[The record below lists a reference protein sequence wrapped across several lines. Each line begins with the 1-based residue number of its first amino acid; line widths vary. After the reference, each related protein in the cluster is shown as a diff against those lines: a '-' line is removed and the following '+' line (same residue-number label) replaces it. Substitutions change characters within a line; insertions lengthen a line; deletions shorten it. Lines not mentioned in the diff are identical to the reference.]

1 MTVDLRLAI
10 PAATCWLVCGVLIGF
25 PGQAAWCAVALWVG
39 AVAVLGVVLRL
50 PGAGLLGGRRSR
62 ARVPGARVPAAR
74 RVVAVA
80 CVALAAAALAATTVA
95 LLSPAHRPAAVIEA
109 TGGGRAAEVVVR
121 VDSAPQEARATG
133 GFGAAAVSERFRGLM
148 TSVRSGQAV
157 FAVTAPVLVFVP
169 TSDTGER
176 TQRIEIGDS
185 VRVRGTL
192 KALAPEDSTS
202 FLVFGSGR
210 PTVVS
215 DAPFWL
221 AWANDLRSGFSRAAT
236 SLPGDGATLL
246 PGLSIGD
253 VSAVGPDL
261 DAAMKASSLSH
272 LTAVSGANCAVV
284 IALIMLVGGALGFRR
299 RTRVILALAML
310 AGFVVLVTP
319 GPSVLRAAVMAVIVV
334 FSAAAGRPGRGVPAL
349 ALAVIVLLLFDP
361 WLARDYGFA
370 LSVLAT
376 AGLLVLAGPLA
387 RVLAR
392 WMPSA
397 LAAVISI
404 PLAAQLACQPVL
416 ILLNPA
422 VPLYGVAA
430 NLLAGPATPV
440 ATVLGLIACLLLP
453 WLPGLG
459 YACAQIAWVPSAWIA
474 SVASV
479 AATLPANQLPWLGGV
494 AGLALMAALTV
505 SILVLV
511 LRPAGRRRGL
521 ASTSLTA
528 LVVVFFGAYG
538 GSLVGAGIG
547 RQLAIPSSWQIGAC
561 DIGQGDAVIVR
572 DGDLH
577 ALVDLGPDPKLLT
590 ACLNRL
596 GIDRIDL
603 LVMTHFDLDHM
614 GGLNAVIGRVGIAL
628 VGPPENSQDRAR
640 LAALERGGADVRIA
654 SSGDHGTLGGLRW
667 DILWPKTG
675 STVMQT
681 GNDGCVTIAFDGAG
695 IRSVFLCDLG
705 EESQNALLA
714 TNRVRPVDVVKV
726 AHHGSANQS
735 ERMYET
741 LGARLGVISVGADNQ
756 YGHPT
761 ERALGILGKVGTLG
775 LRTDQSGMILIGTA
789 TGKPGDLTVWT
800 EK

>member
-1 MTVDLRLAI
+1 
-10 PAATCWLVCGVLIGF
+10 
-25 PGQAAWCAVALWVG
+25 
-39 AVAVLGVVLRL
+39 
-50 PGAGLLGGRRSR
+50 
-62 ARVPGARVPAAR
+62 
-74 RVVAVA
+74 
-80 CVALAAAALAATTVA
+80 
-95 LLSPAHRPAAVIEA
+95 
-109 TGGGRAAEVVVR
+109 
-121 VDSAPQEARATG
+121 
-133 GFGAAAVSERFRGLM
+133 
-148 TSVRSGQAV
+148 
-157 FAVTAPVLVFVP
+157 
-169 TSDTGER
+169 
-176 TQRIEIGDS
+176 
-185 VRVRGTL
+185 
-192 KALAPEDSTS
+192 
-202 FLVFGSGR
+202 
-210 PTVVS
+210 
-215 DAPFWL
+215 
-221 AWANDLRSGFSRAAT
+221 
-236 SLPGDGATLL
+236 
-246 PGLSIGD
+246 
-253 VSAVGPDL
+253 
-261 DAAMKASSLSH
+261 
-272 LTAVSGANCAVV
+272 
-284 IALIMLVGGALGFRR
+284 
-299 RTRVILALAML
+299 
-310 AGFVVLVTP
+310 
-319 GPSVLRAAVMAVIVV
+319 
-334 FSAAAGRPGRGVPAL
+334 
-349 ALAVIVLLLFDP
+349 
-361 WLARDYGFA
+361 
-370 LSVLAT
+370 
-376 AGLLVLAGPLA
+376 
-387 RVLAR
+387 
-392 WMPSA
+392 
-397 LAAVISI
+397 
-404 PLAAQLACQPVL
+404 
-416 ILLNPA
+416 
-422 VPLYGVAA
+422 
-430 NLLAGPATPV
+430 
-440 ATVLGLIACLLLP
+440 
-453 WLPGLG
+453 LPGLG

-479 AATLPANQLPWLGGV
+479 ASTLPANQLPWLGGV

-511 LRPAGRRRGL
+511 LRPASRRRGL
-521 ASTSLTA
+521 ALSSLTA
-528 LVVVFFGAYG
+528 LVVVFCGAYG

-577 ALVDLGPDPKLLT
+577 ALVDLGPEPRLLT

-726 AHHGSANQS
+726 AHHGSADQS

-741 LGARLGVISVGADNQ
+741 LGARLGVISVGADNR

-761 ERALGILGKVGTLG
+761 ERALGILGRVGTLG
-775 LRTDQSGMILIGTA
+775 LRTDRSGMILIGTA
-789 TGKPGDLTVWT
+789 IGKPGDLTVWT

>member
-1 MTVDLRLAI
+1 MRVDLRLAV
-10 PAATCWLVCGVLIGF
+10 PAASCWVVCGVLIGF
-25 PGQAAWCAVALWVG
+25 PGQAGWCAASLWV
-39 AVAVLGVVLRL
+39 AAAAVLAVVLRG
-50 PGAGLLGGRRSR
+50 PR
-62 ARVPGARVPAAR
+62 ARRLWS
-74 RVVAVA
+74 VA

-95 LLSPAHRPAAVIEA
+95 VLSPAHRPAGVVAA
-109 TGGGRAAEVVVR
+109 TSAGRAIEGIVR

-133 GFGAAAVSERFRGLM
+133 NFGAAAASERFRGVM
-148 TSVRSGQAV
+148 TSVRSGPSG
-157 FAVTAPVLVFVP
+157 FALSAPVLVFVP
-169 TSDTGER
+169 KAEPGER
-176 TQRIEIGDS
+176 WQRIEIGDS
-185 VRVRGTL
+185 VRVRGTM

-202 FLVFGSGR
+202 FLVFGSAA
-210 PTVVS
+210 PTVEA

-221 AWANDLRSGFSRAAT
+221 AWANGLRSGFSRAAT
-236 SLPGDGATLL
+236 SLPGDGGALL

-284 IALIMLVGGALGFRR
+284 IALVMFAGGALGLRR

-319 GPSVLRAAVMAVIVV
+319 GPSVLRAAVMAVIIV

-376 AGLLVLAGPLA
+376 AGLLVLAAPLA

-392 WMPSA
+392 WMPTA
-397 LAAVISI
+397 LAVVISI
-404 PLAAQLACQPVL
+404 PLAAQLSCQPVL

-430 NLLAGPATPV
+430 NLLAEPAAPV
-440 ATVLGLIACLLLP
+440 ATVLGLIACVLLP
-453 WLPGLG
+453 WLPAVG

-479 AATLPANQLPWLGGV
+479 ASTLPANQLPWLGGI
-494 AGLALMAALTV
+494 AGLALMSALTV
-505 SILVLV
+505 SVLVLV
-511 LRPAGRRRGL
+511 LRPAGRRRGP
-521 ASTSLTA
+521 AIAVLTA
-528 LVVVFFGAYG
+528 LVVAFCGAYG
-538 GSLVGAGIG
+538 GSLIGAGIG
-547 RQLAIPSSWQIGAC
+547 RQLAMPSNWQIGAC
-561 DIGQGDAVIVR
+561 DIGQGDAVLVR

-577 ALVDLGPDPKLLT
+577 ALVDLGPDPKLLS
-590 ACLNRL
+590 ACLDRL
-596 GIDRIDL
+596 GVARIDL

-614 GGLNAVIGRVGIAL
+614 GGLDAVLGRVGIAL

-654 SSGDHGTLGGLRW
+654 SSGDHGTLGELRW

-675 STVMQT
+675 SAVMQT

-735 ERMYET
+735 ERMYQT
-741 LGARLGVISVGADNQ
+741 LGARLGVISVGAGNT

-761 ERALGILGKVGTLG
+761 EIALGILARAGTLA
-775 LRTDQSGMILIGTA
+775 LRTDQSGMILISSAPDKT
-789 TGKPGDLTVWT
+789 GDLTVWA
-800 EK
+800 EKGSTPPAVRE